1 MVNTKLLK
9 SHLMLK
15 GYTMQKFAKKIGIS
29 RASLSYKVNNIREFT
44 SSEILAIKKSLKL
57 SDEQVTDI
65 FLNWR

>member
-65 FLNWR
+65 FLN